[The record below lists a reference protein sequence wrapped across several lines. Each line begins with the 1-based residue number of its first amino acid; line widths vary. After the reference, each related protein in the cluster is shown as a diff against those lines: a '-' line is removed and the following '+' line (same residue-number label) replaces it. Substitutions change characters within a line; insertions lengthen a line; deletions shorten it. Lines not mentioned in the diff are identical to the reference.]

1 MENID
6 WAYHKKQEPILAM
19 PVFVLPLPFQIY
31 FCPNEEALVTI
42 VVPSL
47 ILHTNVE
54 LCFRFREAL
63 INIQPAPQF
72 EPDKQK

>member
-31 FCPNEEALVTI
+31 FCANEEALVTI

-54 LCFRFREAL
+54 L
-63 INIQPAPQF
+63 
-72 EPDKQK
+72 